1 MGGGSSRG
9 GQGRY
14 ERRIEVFIKI
24 EKTIWGVGA
33 GEGSGGSGGLGR
45 CERRS
50 EVFVKIQK
58 QMGGRVGRE
67 VQVGGR
73 VGGGGS
79 RWI

>member
-1 MGGGSSRG
+1 MNGELKFLSKLKKQLGG
-9 GQGRY
+9 
-14 ERRIEVFIKI
+14 
-24 EKTIWGVGA
+24 GVGA
-33 GEGSGGSGGLGR
+33 GEGSGGSGDLGR

-58 QMGGRVGRE
+58 QMGGRVGRR